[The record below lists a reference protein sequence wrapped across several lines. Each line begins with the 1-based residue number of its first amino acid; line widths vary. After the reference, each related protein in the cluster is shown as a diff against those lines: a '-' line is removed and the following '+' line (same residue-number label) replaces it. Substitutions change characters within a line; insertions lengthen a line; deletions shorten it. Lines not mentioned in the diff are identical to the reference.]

1 MKDLDQMTP
10 MEIVHSLFN
19 EVKSLNQQLD
29 KIEGILLNEKPNS
42 SEDILTIDEAADYLK
57 LNKRT
62 LYRYIST
69 NKIPFYKTGKRVYF
83 KREHLNEYM
92 TRHYCSS
99 RDDIERMAN
108 EYMLKN
114 PMKF

>member
-1 MKDLDQMTP
+1 MKDIDQMTP
-10 MEIVHSLFN
+10 MEIVHSLF
-19 EVKSLNQQLD
+19 EELDKLNQRFD
-29 KIEGILLNEKPNS
+29 KIEGILLNDKSNN
-42 SEDILTIDEAADYLK
+42 SEDILTIDEAAEYLK

-62 LYRYIST
+62 LYRYTST
-69 NKIPFYKTGKRVYF
+69 NKIPFYKTGKRIYF

-99 RDDIERMAN
+99 QDDIERMAN

-114 PMKF
+114 R

>member
-19 EVKSLNQQLD
+19 ELKSLNKRLD
-29 KIEGILLNEKPNS
+29 KIEETFSSEKSNN
-42 SEDILTIDEAADYLK
+42 SEDIMTVDEAAEYLK
-57 LNKRT
+57 INKGT
-62 LYRYIST
+62 LYRYTST
-69 NKIPFYKTGKRVYF
+69 NKIPFYKTGKRIYF

-92 TRHYCSS
+92 TRYYCSS
-99 RDDIERMAN
+99 QDDIERMAN

-114 PMKF
+114 PLK